1 MQFMTANENRIFFF
15 TVDRY
20 YRKRNNLPNA
30 ADDGQQKLS
39 P

>member
-1 MQFMTANENRIFFF
+1 MQFMTANEKRIFFF

-20 YRKRNNLPNA
+20 YCKRNNLPNA
-30 ADDGQQKLS
+30 ADAGQQKLS

>member
-1 MQFMTANENRIFFF
+1 MQFMTASENRIFFF

-30 ADDGQQKLS
+30 AGDG
-39 P
+39 

>member
-1 MQFMTANENRIFFF
+1 MQSMTASRNRIIFF

-20 YRKRNNLPNA
+20 YCKRNNLPNA

>member
-1 MQFMTANENRIFFF
+1 MQFITASENRIFFF
-15 TVDRY
+15 TVDHY
-20 YRKRNNLPNA
+20 YCKRNNLPNA